1 MWEGGPLTAVGLV
14 MVNIGA
20 GVDAAR
26 VGSFEGFFYWR
37 RFFGLLGEG
46 LEKKEGCGN
55 CCGAV

>member
-1 MWEGGPLTAVGLV
+1 

-20 GVDAAR
+20 GVDAGR

-37 RFFGLLGEG
+37 IFFGLLGEG

-55 CCGAV
+55 WCGAVLG